1 MYKALKAI
9 EFDGTTFGMSVD
21 AGAETYKKFKAQVKE
36 EEIISIF
43 GDHFKGLT
51 VPAVWLG
58 AIMGEAH
65 WLVTEIHSFN
75 SFSIEGFKGGEY
87 IYVKYDDEI
96 IDMRNRRQKYHRV
109 NGGNSK

>member
-1 MYKALKAI
+1 MNKALRAI

-65 WLVTEIHSFN
+65 WLVTEKHFFN
-75 SFSIEGFKGGEY
+75 KVKIEGFKGEEDIY
-87 IYVKYDDEI
+87 IKYDDEV
-96 IDMRNRRQKYHRV
+96 IDFRTRGQKYHIM
-109 NGGNSK
+109 N

>member
-9 EFDGTTFGMSVD
+9 EFDGTTFGMSVEASSD
-21 AGAETYKKFKAQVKE
+21 TYKKFKAQVKE

-43 GDHFKGLT
+43 GDHFIGLT

-96 IDMRNRRQKYHRV
+96 IDMRNRR
-109 NGGNSK
+109 

>member
-1 MYKALKAI
+1 MNKALKAI

-43 GDHFKGLT
+43 GDYFKVLT

-75 SFSIEGFKGGEY
+75 KFCIEGFKGGEY

-109 NGGNSK
+109 NGGG

>member
-1 MYKALKAI
+1 MTKALRAI

-21 AGAETYKKFKAQVKE
+21 AGTDTYKKFKAQVKE

-65 WLVTEIHSFN
+65 WLVTEMHFFN

-87 IYVKYDDEI
+87 MYVKYDDEI
-96 IDMRNRRQKYHRV
+96 IDMRTRRQKYHRA
-109 NGGNSK
+109 N

>member
-1 MYKALKAI
+1 MYKALHAFQI
-9 EFDGTTFGMSVD
+9 DGTTFGMSVE
-21 AGAETYKKFKAQVKE
+21 AGTDTYKKFKTQVKE
-36 EEIISIF
+36 EEIINIC
-43 GDHFKGLT
+43 GVRLRRLT

>member
-1 MYKALKAI
+1 MYKALRAI
-9 EFDGTTFGMSVD
+9 EFDGTTFGMSIEASSD
-21 AGAETYKKFKAQVKE
+21 TYKKFKAQVKE

-65 WLVTEIHSFN
+65 WLVTEIRSFN

-87 IYVKYDDEI
+87 IYVKYDDDI

-109 NGGNSK
+109 NGGG